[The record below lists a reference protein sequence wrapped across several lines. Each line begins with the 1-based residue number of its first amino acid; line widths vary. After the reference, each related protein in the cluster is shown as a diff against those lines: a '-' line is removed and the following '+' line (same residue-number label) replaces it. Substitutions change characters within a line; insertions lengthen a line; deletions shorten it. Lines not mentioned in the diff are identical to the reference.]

1 MQIDLAGKTAL
12 VTGSTE
18 GIGHAIARQL
28 ARAGADTIINGR
40 SEDKTARA
48 VERMKGEGGTG
59 RVTGAAAD
67 LSTAEGC
74 AALVAKVPNTD
85 ILINNAGIFQPI
97 DFFDAEDEVWDRHWQ
112 VNVMSAVRLS
122 RAYLPGMQELNWGRV
137 IFLASESGFNIPV
150 EMIHY
155 GVSKTADIA
164 VARGLAK
171 RMAGT
176 GVTVNSVLPGP
187 TLSEGV
193 QAMLAAEREK
203 TGLPIE
209 DLAAAFVRQHRSTSI
224 IKRASVEEV
233 ANLVTYLASPLASAT
248 TGASVR
254 VDGGVID
261 TLRRR
266 RRWEKASSHHFL
278 TFKKT
283 AGMSVWRR
291 SMHEKCRP
299 FFDRQGAHLA
309 NVASLTI
316 SSGNPRL
323 GASRWTSCPNTF
335 RGC

>member
-1 MQIDLAGKTAL
+1 MQIDLTGKRAL

-18 GIGHAIARQL
+18 GIGYAIARQL
-28 ARAGADTIINGR
+28 SRAGADVVVNGR
-40 SEDKTARA
+40 SEDKTAKA
-48 VERMKGEGGTG
+48 AERLKGEGA
-59 RVTGAAAD
+59 RSSVKSAAAD

-74 AALVAKVPNTD
+74 AALVAKIPQVD

-97 DFFDAEDEVWDRHWQ
+97 DFFDAGDEVWDRHWQ

-122 RAYLPGMQELNWGRV
+122 RAYLPGMQKLNWGRV

-176 GVTVNSVLPGP
+176 SVTVNSVLPGP

-193 QAMLAAEREK
+193 EAMLADEQTK
-203 TGLPIE
+203 TGLPLEEI
-209 DLAAAFVRQHRSTSI
+209 ASAFVKQHRGSSI
-224 IKRASVEEV
+224 IQRAASVEEV
-233 ANLVTYLASPLASAT
+233 ANLVTYLASPFASAT

-261 TLRRR
+261 TL
-266 RRWEKASSHHFL
+266 
-278 TFKKT
+278 
-283 AGMSVWRR
+283 
-291 SMHEKCRP
+291 
-299 FFDRQGAHLA
+299 
-309 NVASLTI
+309 
-316 SSGNPRL
+316 
-323 GASRWTSCPNTF
+323 
-335 RGC
+335 